1 MQQDCPFCSL
11 SGERVIARGLLTATI
26 RDSYPVSPGHTLV
39 IPNRHVASF
48 FEISDEEQAEVLAAV
63 REAKLAL
70 DADLHP
76 DGFNIGLNVGRAAG
90 QTVMHAHVHVIP
102 RFHGDV
108 ADPRGGVRHCIPG
121 RGYYEARP

>member
-1 MQQDCPFCSL
+1 MHQDCPFCSL
-11 SGERVIARGLLTATI
+11 SGAHVIARGRLTTTI
-26 RDSYPVSPGHTLV
+26 RDAYPVSPGHTLV

-48 FEISDEEQAEVLAAV
+48 FAISDEEQAEVLAAV

-121 RGYYEARP
+121 RGYYEAKP